1 MRTFKGTGSDAPRG
15 HRDAVG
21 AQNSP
26 TGLATLMQCEVC
38 DRTNCIRRPRS
49 GQRRRTRGLQPR
61 VLPGG
66 QLLARGPFKRNQE
79 VLEVGRT
86 ELVLGEVAA
95 RSLVEG
101 VLTDPGNQL
110 LENGRALGVC
120 DSVEV
125 CLCSCDVRNV
135 CGDRVRGRHLVLR
148 VGPDLTVH
156 REVRPF
162 AHVPRG
168 GGDSAGPLVFRERFL
183 QPQVVPPRGRGEV
196 SEPHVAHLVERCVR
210 AALTLRERGCRTRN
224 VVLVEGDAARVFHRT
239 EVVFGHVDLV
249 VGTPRERDAVARV
262 VEVESGAGHLEDII
276 GVKVT
281 RKRTTAQESQRQLS
295 MPAIGRASAPGAS
308 LDDRPRASNDRRDVA
323 GERAGRREVMAE
335 RARLIH
341 GLHACLNPV
350 GGDNPAR
357 RCDDVECP
365 FRLHIRL
372 VNARPCAVSIVGLEL
387 GVEVNF
393 AVLGIGVAVQ
403 AFTAA

>member
-1 MRTFKGTGSDAPRG
+1 M
-15 HRDAVG
+15 
-21 AQNSP
+21 
-26 TGLATLMQCEVC
+26 
-38 DRTNCIRRPRS
+38 
-49 GQRRRTRGLQPR
+49 
-61 VLPGG
+61 
-66 QLLARGPFKRNQE
+66 
-79 VLEVGRT
+79 
-86 ELVLGEVAA
+86 
-95 RSLVEG
+95 
-101 VLTDPGNQL
+101 
-110 LENGRALGVC
+110 
-120 DSVEV
+120 
-125 CLCSCDVRNV
+125 
-135 CGDRVRGRHLVLR
+135 RGRHLVLR

-210 AALTLRERGCRTRN
+210 AALTLGERGRRTRN

-308 LDDRPRASNDRRDVA
+308 LDDRPRAGNDRRDVA
-323 GERAGRREVMAE
+323 RERTGRREVMAE
-335 RARLIH
+335 RAPLVYS
-341 GLHACLNPV
+341 LDACLNPV

-372 VNARPCAVSIVGLEL
+372 VNARPCAVSIVGLKL
-387 GVEVNF
+387 GVEVNL

-403 AFTAA
+403 AFTTARVAREGAHLQGDGLPYRKSSDPDSVFVILERVRVAIEKHLGDITHDVDEGALLVRRHRERRRHGIGGDRGVLGASDIDHDVDGGDV

>member
-1 MRTFKGTGSDAPRG
+1 M
-15 HRDAVG
+15 
-21 AQNSP
+21 
-26 TGLATLMQCEVC
+26 
-38 DRTNCIRRPRS
+38 
-49 GQRRRTRGLQPR
+49 
-61 VLPGG
+61 
-66 QLLARGPFKRNQE
+66 
-79 VLEVGRT
+79 
-86 ELVLGEVAA
+86 LGEVAA

-162 AHVPRG
+162 THVPRG
-168 GGDSAGPLVFRERFL
+168 GCDSAGPLVFRERFL

-196 SEPHVAHLVERCVR
+196 SEPHVAHLVERRVR
-210 AALTLRERGCRTRN
+210 AALTLGERGRRARN
-224 VVLVEGDAARVFHRT
+224 VVLVEGDAARVFHRAQ
-239 EVVFGHVDLV
+239 VVLGHVDLV
-249 VGTPRERDAVARV
+249 VGPPRERDAVARM

-276 GVKVT
+276 GVEVT
-281 RKRTTAQESQRQLS
+281 RKRTTAQESQRQVS
-295 MPAIGRASAPGAS
+295 MPAIRRATAPGAS

-372 VNARPCAVSIVGLEL
+372 VNARPRAVGIVGLEL
-387 GVEVNF
+387 GVEVNL

-403 AFTAA
+403 AFTAARIARESADLKGDRLPYRQSANPHSVFVILERVRVTIEKHLGDIAHDVDEGALLVRRHRQRRGDGIGGNRRVLGGSNIDHDVDG